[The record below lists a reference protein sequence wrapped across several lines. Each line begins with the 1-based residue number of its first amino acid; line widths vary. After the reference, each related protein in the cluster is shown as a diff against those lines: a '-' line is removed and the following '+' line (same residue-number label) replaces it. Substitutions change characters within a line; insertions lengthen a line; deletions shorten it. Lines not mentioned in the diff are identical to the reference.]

1 MLILSTGD
9 FHFCGGYD
17 EDIVQSLRQIKAKA
31 GEHAVDLITITG
43 DVYERASDPE
53 GRNPAAESIQF
64 LAESAPVLIVK
75 GNHDAPGDL
84 RILEKLKTKNLVMV
98 DELPNVRVFGRDA
111 VAIHS
116 LPWITKARWVKQN
129 LEASTEQADATV
141 SALALQY
148 LKNAVQL
155 ITDVD
160 QHILVG
166 HLLISGARA
175 QNHQRL
181 IGEGVTFGQY
191 DLPEAGFFAGILGHI
206 HLQQVFDNPL
216 FFYNGSVCALDYGE
230 TPEKYFSILDTKTA
244 GVEWIRLKT
253 IDRYTL
259 NGEYLGIADGMTYD
273 DPEYRA
279 RIPGARVRIIYTVPE
294 GENAKAIDASL
305 EKDFYTLGAL
315 EVKVNHQIIPK
326 DAAIAVEIAKA
337 QSSADKLK
345 ALWQAK
351 GGPDEDTQRD
361 MLEKLG
367 QVEDELVSGNL
378 I

>member
-1 MLILSTGD
+1 MRILSFGD
-9 FHFCGGYD
+9 LHYCSGYD
-17 EDIVQSLRQIKAKA
+17 SDICQSLGQIKAKA
-31 GEHAVDLITITG
+31 NEERVDLIAITG
-43 DVYERASDPE
+43 DVYERSSDPD

-64 LAESAPVLIVK
+64 LADEAPVLIVK
-75 GNHDAPGDL
+75 GNHDALGDL
-84 RILEKLKTKNLVMV
+84 KLFEKLKAANQIMV
-98 DELPNVRVFGRDA
+98 DELPNVRVYGRDA
-111 VAIHS
+111 IAIHS

-155 ITDVD
+155 TFGVD

-206 HLQQVFDNPL
+206 HLQQVFDNPR
-216 FFYNGSVCALDYGE
+216 FFYNGSVCALNYGE
-230 TPEKYFSILDTKTA
+230 TPEKYFSILDTKTG
-244 GVEWIRLKT
+244 GVEWIRLQT

-259 NGEYLGIADGMTYD
+259 SGYYRGIIEGMVYE
-273 DPEYRA
+273 DPGYRA
-279 RIPGARVRIIYTVPE
+279 RVPGARVRIIYTVPE

-315 EVKVNHQIIPK
+315 EVKVSHQIIPK

-337 QSSADKLK
+337 QTSADKLK
-345 ALWQAK
+345 ALWISK
-351 GGPDEDTQRD
+351 GAPDNDTQVD
-361 MLEKLG
+361 MFEKL
-367 QVEDELVSGNL
+367 EEIENELCGL
-378 I
+378 